1 MRKIGFSLAYRSM
14 WFLLLCVAIIVG
26 ALIGTGH
33 LSFLLPVL
41 VMMGLGATLFVA
53 GRKNTPEEDAALR
66 AEQKEALVKIINE
79 ESYLSIYASNATVVN
94 PGHVAEEIL
103 RELYDER
110 T

>member
-1 MRKIGFSLAYRSM
+1 MRKIGFSLAYRGM
-14 WFLLLCVAIIVG
+14 WFFLLLGTLFTG
-26 ALIGTGH
+26 AMMGSGYISPVFPILGT
-33 LSFLLPVL
+33 
-41 VMMGLGATLFVA
+41 MGLGATLFVA

-79 ESYLSIYASNATVVN
+79 ESFLSIYASNATVVN